1 MNKKILAF
9 ACFLAFNL
17 SGQTQC
23 LVFPACPDSA
33 QIQCDLSD
41 NDAQLWNESYWND
54 PVHNSHNL
62 PEGQADLSLT
72 VADTCGGG
80 GIAVRY
86 KLYLDLDQDGAW
98 ETAVSSDDLP
108 DYNTVYF
115 GNVNNGNGAARAFD
129 ERPVMP
135 DQKYGFALQTTAHG
149 DSLTARVRWVTE
161 ANPDVYVVPEL
172 PYGTHKIE
180 WTVSQSGNEQV
191 CAYAFTVKD
200 CKKPV
205 VFCIN
210 NTLSVNIMPTQMI
223 TLWATDFLQYAQD
236 NTTPSGQIQL
246 GIRRSGTGTGFPLN
260 PDSLPQFN
268 VSFF

>member
-1 MNKKILAF
+1 MNKEILAF

-23 LVFPACPDSA
+23 LEFPACPDSA

-108 DYNTVYF
+108 GYNTVYF
-115 GNVNNGNGAARAFD
+115 GNVNNGNGTARVFD

-135 DQKYGFALQTTAHG
+135 DQKYGFALQTT
-149 DSLTARVRWVTE
+149 DRKS
-161 ANPDVYVVPEL
+161 VV
-172 PYGTHKIE
+172 
-180 WTVSQSGNEQV
+180 
-191 CAYAFTVKD
+191 
-200 CKKPV
+200 
-205 VFCIN
+205 
-210 NTLSVNIMPTQMI
+210 
-223 TLWATDFLQYAQD
+223 
-236 NTTPSGQIQL
+236 
-246 GIRRSGTGTGFPLN
+246 
-260 PDSLPQFN
+260 
-268 VSFF
+268 